1 MLSEI
6 KMDGMMAQMLSQLGK
21 EQKAEDN
28 GQVPPDMPDMSKLIN
43 QVTQSLFSNP
53 QMQNLLKSGGSQGNS
68 TSHVQSN
75 KPKLLV
81 HKLIVT
87 LAELYNG
94 CERSVKMRRQIYNT
108 ETGKNAWEK
117 TVISV
122 SVVRGMRYGEHIL
135 VPGVG
140 DVLKD
145 KEPGDLEIVL
155 NPAKETGIFMLEGD
169 DDLKMHIDITMSE
182 MFSYSAAIEH
192 LDGEMYSVQHRNA
205 TDALNGT
212 FKVVDLGLPR
222 SDGTFGDLL
231 VVVSVQIP
239 DNEAALREEIRTIEM
254 QQPVEE
260 DADAYRLE
268 RVVG

>member
-1 MLSEI
+1 
-6 KMDGMMAQMLSQLGK
+6 MMSQMLAQLGN
-21 EQKAEDN
+21 EQKAEET
-28 GQVPPDMPDMSKLIN
+28 GQPLPDMPDMSKLIN

-53 QMQNLLKSGGSQGNS
+53 QMQSLLKPNKN
-68 TSHVQSN
+68 TVSHVQSN

-87 LAELYNG
+87 LSELYNG
-94 CERSVKMRRQIYNT
+94 CERTVKMRRQVWNE
-108 ETGKNAWEK
+108 ETGKNVWEK
-117 TVISV
+117 TVIPV

-155 NPAKETGIFMLEGD
+155 NPAKETGIFMLEGE
-169 DDLKMHIDITMSE
+169 DDLKMHIDVTLSE
-182 MFSYSAAIEH
+182 LFNYQAAIEH
-192 LDGEMYSVQHRNA
+192 LDGETYAIQHNNL

-222 SDGTFGDLL
+222 TDGTFGDLL
-231 VVVSVQIP
+231 IDVSVRIP
-239 DNEAALREEIRTIEM
+239 ATQNELQDELNVLNQLRQAENEE
-254 QQPVEE
+254 
-260 DADAYRLE
+260 DAYRLE
-268 RVVG
+268 RVIK